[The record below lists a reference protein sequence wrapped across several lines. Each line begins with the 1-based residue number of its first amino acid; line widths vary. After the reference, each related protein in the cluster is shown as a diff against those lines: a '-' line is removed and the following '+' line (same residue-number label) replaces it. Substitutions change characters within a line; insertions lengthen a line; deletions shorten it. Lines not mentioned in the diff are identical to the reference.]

1 MPCSPG
7 EAGTGQGEA
16 MLEAVAAGAGP
27 PAVAALLGLGAAG
40 LAGAVVAMA
49 WNVHVRQIR
58 LAEQLARRQFIVTAD
73 AGAARPAANGNG
85 APEAALVEAGGVAGS
100 GGGPGGVRHRPGN
113 GVTREAGPFCG
124 WPSGKKQNVCG
135 AGVGWS
141 GADAPP
147 PGAGGAGGARRA
159 RGWGVGGAGG
169 RGPPG
174 GGVAGER
181 RGVVLGGG
189 ALASGQPTARGGRC
203 G

>member
-58 LAEQLARRQFIVTAD
+58 LAEQLARRPFIVTAD

-85 APEAALVEAGGVAGS
+85 APEAALVAAG
-100 GGGPGGVRHRPGN
+100 
-113 GVTREAGPFCG
+113 
-124 WPSGKKQNVCG
+124 
-135 AGVGWS
+135 
-141 GADAPP
+141 
-147 PGAGGAGGARRA
+147 RR
-159 RGWGVGGAGG
+159 
-169 RGPPG
+169 PG
-174 GGVAGER
+174 GGGAP
-181 RGVVLGGG
+181 RGTPAPPDTAVPRG
-189 ALASGQPTARGGRC
+189 PTPHHPAAPPTP
-203 G
+203 